1 MEVARPP
8 EGYRRR
14 DGSALLRGD
23 KHALHHQRTSVL
35 PLLSGTCLGHHQW
48 ESQEDCGDTNEE
60 LRGVA
65 GVQAMNSIAFAT
77 VSTKS

>member
-1 MEVARPP
+1 MEAARPP

-14 DGSALLRGD
+14 DGSALLRVD
-23 KHALHHQRTSVL
+23 KHALHRQRMSVL
-35 PLLSGTCLGHHQW
+35 ALLSGKCLGHHQW
-48 ESQEDCGDTNEE
+48 ESQDCGDTNEE

-65 GVQAMNSIAFAT
+65 GVQTMNSIAFAT